1 MVPRVDR
8 IYLRFD
14 HDIDEKISVKITYPC
29 EERGVLTSHAQPH
42 FAVVM
47 AGRAIKKKRSLW
59 EPTAVQIMERQ
70 IPAMTQEGAKYILDK
85 IVEMYTSWAPLAVDG
100 VAEDDEENANG
111 KYSDEVSTY
120 RDNGQDEDSEDGDSE
135 SGDDEDGSGEDDIPG
150 LDHSKGPSDQ
160 GPADELYPS
169 LGETR
174 NHQGVQE
181 KIRIDEWRRGLA
193 LPDVYL
199 QVCLPWV
206 LVTALYSFLI
216 INVGHSRSSRPRISR
231 CGHPGRADA

>member
-14 HDIDEKISVKITYPC
+14 HDIDEKTSVKITYPC

-47 AGRAIKKKRSLW
+47 AGRAIKKKRFLW
-59 EPTAVQIMERQ
+59 EPTAVQIMKRQ
-70 IPAMTQEGAKYILDK
+70 IPAMTQEGANNILDK
-85 IVEMYTSWAPLAVDG
+85 IVEMYTSWTPLTVDG
-100 VAEDDEENANG
+100 VAEDDEKNANG

-120 RDNGQDEDSEDGDSE
+120 RDNGQNGDSEDGDGE
-135 SGDDEDGSGEDDIPG
+135 SGDDEDGSGEDDIPV
-150 LDHSKGPSDQ
+150 
-160 GPADELYPS
+160 
-169 LGETR
+169 GETR

-206 LVTALYSFLI
+206 LVTASYSFLI
-216 INVGHSRSSRPRISR
+216 IKVGHSRSSRPRISR